1 MSELDSA
8 PGESELDQAWQ
19 LPSED
24 KGHRVDPPRSVPEGL
39 DVLRA
44 CGACT

>member
-1 MSELDSA
+1 MSELGSV
-8 PGESELDQAWQ
+8 PGESELDQAWL

-24 KGHRVDPPRSVPEGL
+24 KGHRVDLPSSIPEGL